1 MAKEQEEIELR
12 GEELQEVLGTIPSWL
27 LRWGITLVAVIVLI
41 LLGGSA
47 IFRYPEVITSKVT
60 LTGTTPTA
68 GLIARSSGK
77 LKRIYVQDKQ
87 SVLKGDYLAEI
98 ENPADIEDIFYLKQ
112 YLHSLNLKADTIIPL
127 LPKENL
133 NLGDIQTS
141 YTMFSINLS
150 EYVQFKTLNYY
161 VKKIDFTKEKV
172 HRYRCYYENMKRQV
186 KLKEAQAG
194 IAQKQYARDSILHQ
208 KELISDEEIENA
220 YNEFLSG
227 KLSLENMLSALENI
241 QIQITEMDESLLDME
256 YQYVDKRQV
265 LESQLRTQASQLLN
279 EIQSWEMNYLF
290 ISPFNGCITFTKYWV
305 ENQNIISG
313 EEVFNIVPSNQG
325 TLIGKALLP
334 INRSGKVKVGQ
345 KVNIRFENFPDA
357 EFGIVKGCVKNIS
370 LVPSKEENST
380 QYVVEIGLPN
390 GLTTTYGMTLP
401 FLPEM
406 EGKAD
411 IITDDLSVLERLIL
425 PIKNVLRNS

>member
-1 MAKEQEEIELR
+1 MANEQEEIELR

-112 YLHSLNLKADTIIPL
+112 YLHSLNLKTDTIIPL

-290 ISPFNGCITFTKYWV
+290 ISPFNGYITFTKYWV

-345 KVNIRFENFPDA
+345 KVNIRFENFPDT

-390 GLTTTYGMTLP
+390 GLTTTYGMSLP